1 MIISA
6 FIFFLVILFALKS
19 YHKAIILYAA
29 IKILLQDMP
38 FLVIF
43 GKTIL
48 LNNLITVMFM
58 CFSVKYFFNTNQKN
72 VLEIPSALKRSIFLL
87 AVSIFISSIL
97 SPIASEI
104 FRTVQAII
112 ANCIFTYLFWK
123 ELKSIQDIKLFI
135 KGLFVVS
142 NIIILYSI
150 LEWLGNGYN
159 PYLDYIISISSEEMA
174 FTIENNA
181 QDIDKSRGLTIR
193 AFFPHANHL
202 GTYAAV
208 ILLFFYYINKRYKK
222 IWNKPI
228 FIKVLFMCSLLFVLM
243 LTKSRSAVL
252 FFAISFTFTFVFT
265 FNFKTVLS
273 MAVFLPLFAIPL
285 YGFLE
290 SYYELIIKSILKP
303 EESEAGGT
311 SLPLLIL
318 KYVLAI
324 QTWES
329 RPWFGYGINSA
340 GYLQSQGSIA
350 GVEPLWARLLVFQGI
365 AGVLAQLYMFY
376 AMAKLAI
383 GKSKFYVI
391 GAVTGSFISTSASSE
406 LNLYFLSSLLL
417 IAYRLELWSNNKTL
431 EANRR

>member
-1 MIISA
+1 M
-6 FIFFLVILFALKS
+6 LYALKS

-29 IKILLQDMP
+29 IKLLLQTDMP
-38 FLVIF
+38 FLAIF

-48 LNNLITVMFM
+48 LNNLITIMFM

-87 AVSIFISSIL
+87 AASIFISSIL

-123 ELKSIQDIKLFI
+123 ELKSVQDIKLFV

-174 FTIENNA
+174 FSIENNA
-181 QDIDKSRGLTIR
+181 QDIDSKRGLTIR
-193 AFFPHANHL
+193 AFFPHANYL
-202 GTYAAV
+202 GAYVGA
-208 ILLFFYYINKRYKK
+208 ILLFFYCISKRYKK
-222 IWNKPI
+222 IWNKPV
-228 FIKVLFMCSLLFVLM
+228 FIKILFMFGLLFVLM

-252 FFAISFTFTFVFT
+252 FFAISFTFAFAFM

-273 MAVFLPLFAIPL
+273 MVVFLPLFAIPL

-311 SLPLLIL
+311 SLPSLIL

-329 RPWFGYGINSA
+329 KPWFGYGINSA
-340 GYLQSQGSIA
+340 GYLQNQGSII
-350 GVEPLWARLLVFQGI
+350 GIEPLWARLLVFQGI
-365 AGVLAQLYMFY
+365 AGVLVQLYMFY

-391 GAVTGSFISTSASSE
+391 GAVIGSFISTSASSE

-417 IAYRLELWSNNKTL
+417 IVYRLELWFAKEVL
-431 EANRR
+431 